1 MRSRADVEP
10 ADATQAGPPGL
21 PVQLGRVTFEH
32 HREPLGI
39 GESEPRLSW
48 TTEAGPGWAQ
58 SGYEVSV
65 DRDGR
70 SSSTGWV
77 DGAGSVLVP
86 WPGPPLRSREQ
97 ATVRVRVLGADGT
110 VSAWSAPAVVEAGLL
125 FPADWSAVPVGPG
138 PGTPPDGV
146 WLLRREFD
154 VQDDVLSARLYLT
167 AHGVVDAELNGA
179 PVGDEVLTPGWTSY
193 DSRLRYATHD
203 VTGLV
208 GRGANVLGVRLAD
221 GWFRGLVGFE
231 GGTREIYG
239 DRVAVLAQLEL
250 RHADGSTSVIASGPE
265 GWTTTPAP
273 TTSASFYAGE
283 RHDARAHDPGWSR
296 PGRPAGDWRPVT
308 DVSPR
313 DPATLVAPEGP
324 PVRSTQELQPVSVTA
339 LEPGTHLLDFGQNLV
354 GRLRLRVQGPRGTL
368 IRLRHAEVLEDG
380 RLCTRPLREA
390 ASVDEYVLAGDGLEE
405 WEPRFTLHGFRYAE
419 VSGWPGELE
428 PGAVTARV
436 HHTDMERTGW
446 FECSDPLVT
455 RLHENVVWSMR
466 GNFVDLPTD
475 CPQRDERLGW
485 TGDIQVFAPT
495 AAFLYDCSG
504 PLRSW
509 LRDLAAE
516 QLPDGTVP
524 WYVPYVPGGQMWSPP
539 QPGAVWGDA
548 AVLTPWVLFER
559 FGDRQVLVDQ
569 YGSARAWVDL
579 VVRLAGPGR
588 VWDRGF
594 QLGDWLDPAA
604 PPEDPTASVTDPYL
618 VATAYFAWSAEHLAR
633 TAVEIGQVADA
644 EHYAGLAEE
653 VRQAFR
659 GRYVTADGRMTSD
672 TQTAYALG
680 ICFDLL
686 RPEHRRAAGARL
698 AELVHGA
705 GNRIATG
712 FAGTPLVTEA
722 LTRTGQLAAAY
733 DLLLGEECPSWLYTV
748 RQGGTTI
755 WERWDSLLPDGSVN
769 PGDMTSFNHYAL
781 GAVADWL
788 HRTVAGL
795 APAEPGYRR
804 VLFRPRPGG
813 GLTWARARHR
823 SPHGPVAIEWHW
835 TDGVLDVAVEVPAGA
850 TASVELPNRPP
861 VDVGP
866 GVHRLTAPVP
876 LDWATAGTSA

>member
-1 MRSRADVEP
+1 MRSRADVAAAGAGQP
-10 ADATQAGPPGL
+10 ADDLAPQ
-21 PVQLGRVTFEH
+21 VVRLGFEH
-32 HREPLGI
+32 HRAALGI
-39 GESEPRLSW
+39 GEPAPRLTW
-48 TTEAGPGWAQ
+48 ATVAGEGWVQA
-58 SGYEVSV
+58 GYEVAV
-65 DRDGR
+65 DRAGR
-70 SSSTGWV
+70 TTTTGWV
-77 DGAGSVLVP
+77 EGTDSLLVP
-86 WPGPPLRSREQ
+86 WPGEPLRSRER
-97 ATVRVRVLGADGT
+97 AEVRVRVCGVDGRE
-110 VSAWSAPAVVEAGLL
+110 SGWSAPAVVEAGLL
-125 FPADWSAVPVGPG
+125 SPEDWSAVPVGPG

-146 WLLRREFD
+146 WLLRREFAVRED
-154 VQDDVLSARLYLT
+154 LVAARLYLT
-167 AHGVVDAELNGA
+167 AHGVAEAEVNGA
-179 PVGDEVLTPGWTSY
+179 PVGDDVLAPGWTSY
-193 DSRLRYATHD
+193 DSRLQYATHD
-203 VTGLV
+203 VTDLL
-208 GRGANVLGVRLAD
+208 RPGANALGVRLAD
-221 GWFRGLVGFE
+221 GWYRGLVGFE

-239 DRVAVLAQLEL
+239 DRVAVLCQLEL
-250 RHADGSTSVIASGPE
+250 HHADGSTAVVASGPE
-265 GWTTTPAP
+265 GWTALPAP

-283 RHDARAHDPGWSR
+283 RHDARADVDGWSS
-296 PGRPAGDWRPVT
+296 PGSPVGDWRPAT

-324 PVRSTQELQPVSVTA
+324 PVRRTEELAPVSVTP
-339 LEPGTHLLDFGQNLV
+339 LEPGTFLLDFGQNLV
-354 GRLRLRVQGPRGTL
+354 GRLRLRVDGPAGTVL
-368 IRLRHAEVLEDG
+368 RLRHAEVLEDG

-390 ASVDEYVLAGDGLEE
+390 ASVDEYVLAGGGPEE
-405 WEPRFTLHGFRYAE
+405 WEPHFTLHGFRYAE
-419 VSGWPGELE
+419 VSGWPGELD

-446 FECSDPLVT
+446 FACSDPLVT

-466 GNFVDLPTD
+466 GNFVHVPTD

-495 AAFLYDCSG
+495 AAFLYDCAG
-504 PLRSW
+504 MLRSW

-559 FGDRQVLVDQ
+559 FGDRQVLADQ
-569 YGSARAWVDL
+569 YPSARAWVDL
-579 VVRLAGPGR
+579 VEQLAGPDR

-633 TAVEIGQVADA
+633 TAAEIGRGEDA
-644 EHYAGLAEE
+644 VRHAALAEE
-653 VRQAFR
+653 VRHAFR
-659 GRYVTADGRMTSD
+659 SRYVTAAGRLTSD
-672 TQTAYALG
+672 TQTAYALA

-686 RPEHRRAAGARL
+686 LPEHRTAAGARL
-698 AELVHGA
+698 AHLVHTA

-722 LTRTGQLAAAY
+722 LARTGQVSAAY
-733 DLLLGEECPSWLYTV
+733 DLLLSQDCPSWLYTV

-804 VLFRPRPGG
+804 VSFRPQPGG
-813 GLTWARARHR
+813 GLTWARARHT
-823 SPHGPVAIEWHW
+823 SPYGPVAIEWHW
-835 TDGVLDVAVEVPAGA
+835 TEGRLDVEVEVPTGTTA
-850 TASVELPNRPP
+850 TVELPLQAPRE
-861 VDVGP
+861 VGP
-866 GVHRLTAPVP
+866 GRHRLTADVP
-876 LDWATAGTSA
+876 PDWADR